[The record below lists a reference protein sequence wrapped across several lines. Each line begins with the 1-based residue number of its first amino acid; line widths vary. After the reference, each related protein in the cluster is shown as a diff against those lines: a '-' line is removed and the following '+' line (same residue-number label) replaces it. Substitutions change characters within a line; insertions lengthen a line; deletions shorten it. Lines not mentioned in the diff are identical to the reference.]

1 MVKEESEECVIDRRI
16 MLSCSLD
23 VRAKLIIM
31 MFDNFGVDNASF
43 GVLITKS
50 CTDFESWH

>member
-1 MVKEESEECVIDRRI
+1 VAEDESEECVIGRRVV
-16 MLSCSLD
+16 LWFSV

-31 MFDNFGVDNASF
+31 MSDNLVVDRVSF
-43 GVLITKS
+43 GVLITNL